1 MGSTSSKDGENSGN
15 NTANLK
21 EMYYRVKPSTQQRA
35 PSEKSA

>member
-15 NTANLK
+15 NTASLN
-21 EMYYRVKPSTQQRA
+21 EMYYRVKASTQHTA